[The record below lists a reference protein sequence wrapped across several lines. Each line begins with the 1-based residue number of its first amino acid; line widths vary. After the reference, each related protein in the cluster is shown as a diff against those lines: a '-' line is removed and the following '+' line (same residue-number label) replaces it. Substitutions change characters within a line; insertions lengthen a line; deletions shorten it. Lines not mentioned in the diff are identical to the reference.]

1 MTWNETLKLLKTF
14 LYFFFLVLLFSFY
27 CPQCLDVL
35 YSPRS
40 SYVVVVA
47 IDFGTTYSGFAFSVI
62 KDEGKDS
69 VFMNREWLNEQGTRT
84 SKTPTCLL
92 LKPDL
97 SFDCFGYG
105 AVEKYANLQDENSE
119 QKYYFSSILKW
130 IFTTTR

>member
-1 MTWNETLKLLKTF
+1 M
-14 LYFFFLVLLFSFY
+14 
-27 CPQCLDVL
+27 
-35 YSPRS
+35 
-40 SYVVVVA
+40 VVVA
-47 IDFGTTYSGFAFSVI
+47 IDFGTTYSGFAFSFI

-97 SFDCFGYG
+97 SFASFGYE

-119 QKYYFSSILKW
+119 QKYYFFQHFKMDLHNDEVNMLYALSFIAKEPAHCKSRNKKNI
-130 IFTTTR
+130 